1 MMTPDYMAS
10 AISLAFQRC
19 CNRKGLDAET
29 LASMVNCE
37 VSIIDLI
44 FASDFDT
51 CFALRE
57 NYLDRGSVQR
67 QLCDLIGLT
76 PRICPEIDVDKIF

>member
-1 MMTPDYMAS
+1 MMTPDGLAS
-10 AISLAFQRC
+10 AISEAFQRC
-19 CNRKGLDAET
+19 CNRKGLDVSA
-29 LASMVNCE
+29 LASMANCE
-37 VSIIDLI
+37 LSTIDLI
-44 FASDFDT
+44 IESDFDA

-67 QLCDLIGLT
+67 RLCDLIGLT

>member
-1 MMTPDYMAS
+1 MMTPDGMAS
-10 AISLAFQRC
+10 AISQAFRIC
-19 CNRKGLDAET
+19 CTRKGLDAGT
-29 LASMVNCE
+29 LASMANCE

-44 FASDFDT
+44 FVSDFDA

-57 NYLDRGSVQR
+57 NYLDRGSIQR

-76 PRICPEIDVDKIF
+76 PRVCPEIDVDKIF

>member
-1 MMTPDYMAS
+1 MLYDMLGLRTGS
-10 AISLAFQRC
+10 AGGRIMSVPLVVEF
-19 CNRKGLDAET
+19 
-29 LASMVNCE
+29 E

-44 FASDFDT
+44 FESDFNA

-57 NYLDRGSVQR
+57 NYFDRGSIQR